1 VVVSVSPP
9 TVGEIELV
17 FLIEP
22 VASWLSEAA
31 LQRAR
36 AMMFCDLDRECEECQ
51 LMGEM
56 QMTTNRREVLC
67 RTAGALTGLAFTGCG
82 LLNRALAE
90 EPQRR
95 REVIV
100 NGKRVRT
107 VDVHAHCH
115 IPEANALM
123 GLKVQLPSLVISPE
137 RIKVMD
143 EQGIDIEALS
153 INPIF
158 WSKAEPDV
166 AGQVVKL
173 QNEKLSDICA
183 AQPDRFVGLASVA
196 LQHPDLAAEQL
207 EHAVKQL
214 GLRGALIGGS
224 VNGEELSDPKFHPF
238 WAKAEQLGVLIFIH
252 PQGTAE
258 LSTSGRLKGNGVLD
272 NVIGNPLETTI
283 ALSHLIFEGTLDAYP
298 GLKICAAHAGGYLP
312 SYAARS
318 DQGCV
323 TFPQR
328 CTKTLKQ
335 KPTEYLRQLYYDS
348 MVFTKAVWEA
358 KICSQLV
365 DVLGAHLAVR
375 EAAPALLEPL
385 DAVLLS
391 AWALAMRLF
400 LVRAHP
406 RPHHLVQVVKVT
418 GYRRAYR
425 AQ

>member
-1 VVVSVSPP
+1 
-9 TVGEIELV
+9 
-17 FLIEP
+17 
-22 VASWLSEAA
+22 
-31 LQRAR
+31 
-36 AMMFCDLDRECEECQ
+36 MM
-51 LMGEM
+51 
-56 QMTTNRREVLC
+56 TNRREVLC
-67 RTAGALTGLAFTGCG
+67 HAAGALTGLAFIGCG
-82 LLNRALAE
+82 LANPALA
-90 EPQRR
+90 QAVRLR
-95 REVIV
+95 REVVV
-100 NGKRVRT
+100 NGRRVRT

-115 IPEANALM
+115 VPEANALM
-123 GLKVQLPSLVISPE
+123 GLKVQPRSLVISPE
-137 RIKVMD
+137 RIEAMD

-158 WSKAEPDV
+158 WYKAEPDV

-173 QNEKLSDICA
+173 QNEKLAEICA

-207 EHAVKQL
+207 EVAVKQL

-258 LSTSGRLKGNGVLD
+258 LGASGRLKGNGVLD

-323 TFPQR
+323 TFPAR
-328 CTKTLKQ
+328 CTNTLKK
-335 KPTEYLRQLYYDS
+335 KPSEYLKQLYYDS
-348 MVFTKAVWEA
+348 MVFTLEGLRHLIAEVGA
-358 KICSQLV
+358 SQI
-365 DVLGAHLAVR
+365 VLGTDYPFPWTTTAVDHILNTPGLSDAERVAILGETAEKLLAIK
-375 EAAPALLEPL
+375 PA
-385 DAVLLS
+385 
-391 AWALAMRLF
+391 
-400 LVRAHP
+400 
-406 RPHHLVQVVKVT
+406 
-418 GYRRAYR
+418 
-425 AQ
+425 